1 MYRFIRTARPRT
13 TANLAPA
20 MMWAGEVTAYV
31 NKTYALNLKY
41 GAELFGKGRVHW
53 HFDADSLDK
62 ITAVNAKMLQDRD
75 YQGLLEKGKAL
86 WLEGSQKDSIVII
99 VG

>member
-13 TANLAPA
+13 TAHLAPA
-20 MMWAGEVTAYV
+20 MEWAGEVTAHV
-31 NKTYALNLKY
+31 NRSYSLNLKF
-41 GAELFGKGRVHW
+41 GMELFGKGRIHW

-62 ITAVNAKMLQDRD
+62 ITAINAKMMQDRD
-75 YQGLLEKGKAL
+75 YLGLLEKGKAL
-86 WLEGSQKDSIVII
+86 WLEGSYRDSIVII